1 MQISSFLFCVLSVS
15 LVSGIPVVLYNDSIA
30 THNGTVENTNTTG
43 LVVESDTVFNK
54 TDNINPLDIS
64 EQSGRKLLLK
74 LRVPSPPPPP
84 PPAPKAAP
92 VPAPAP
98 KAAPKAAPVPA
109 PAPKAAPVP
118 APAPKPAPVPA
129 PAPKPAPVPAPAP
142 KAAPVPAPAPK
153 AAPVPAPE
161 PKAAPAPVSVTLSV
175 SSPKPESVLPV
186 SAKPTP
192 QNMDVFMTCDNEF
205 HLYIN
210 GVKVGQGNTWTTT
223 YKFSLTIT
231 PGDVIALDGIDHG
244 GPAAFIGVF
253 NGKVTKASEW
263 KCSTKE
269 TSGWN
274 KNSFDDSSWSKAI
287 SYGRNQDNNIW
298 RSVGGGSR
306 PNIPGDAEWLWT
318 SNNNDHNRVYCRYF
332 PLLLSSENPES
343 KRSSVSSPSPVVA
356 SPVSSSVAS
365 KSVVDEISNNKKKSN
380 QHISSLQSTIMKI
393 IKENNEQQKKLQDE
407 NRNSYDGASLTLQN
421 AEKKLSETNKEMKK
435 LYDESYALN
444 MTIQRHY
451 KKLIEDSDYL
461 HSLDVIRP
469 RFLNSL
475 DELNKHIQGVKTTV
489 ETKLIKDEYKDE
501 MVNILSNLKFNTHN
515 ISGYLADYFVK
526 HYNKYKALLSTENIN
541 YLEDIK
547 RLNSLATKYR
557 IESQKSADLAHER
570 AKLEA
575 IVKKMKETY
584 MLTVEEQNEFDLLV
598 KDIMSI
604 FDNKKC

>member
-1 MQISSFLFCVLSVS
+1 MRISSFLFCVLSVS
-15 LVSGIPVVLYNDSIA
+15 LVSGIPVVLYNDSVA
-30 THNGTVENTNTTG
+30 AHNGTVENVNISG
-43 LVVESDTVFNK
+43 SVVEAGPLFNE
-54 TDNINPLDIS
+54 TDHINVVDIS
-64 EQSGRKLLLK
+64 DHSGRKLLRR
-74 LRVPSPPPPP
+74 LRVPSPPP
-84 PPAPKAAP
+84 
-92 VPAPAP
+92 PAP

-118 APAPKPAPVPA
+118 APAPKA
-129 PAPKPAPVPAPAP
+129 AP
-142 KAAPVPAPAPK
+142 KAAPVPAPAPN
-153 AAPVPAPE
+153 AAPVA
-161 PKAAPAPVSVTLSV
+161 VTLSV
-175 SSPKPESVLPV
+175 SSSKSAPVPAPAHVSVPTPKPAPAPGPVTLSAPASPPAPVLPV

-192 QNMDVFMTCDNEF
+192 QNMNIFMTCDNEF

-210 GVKVGQGNTWTTT
+210 GVKVGQGNSWTTT
-223 YKFSLTIT
+223 YKFSPTIT

-253 NGKVTKASEW
+253 NGKVTKATEW

-287 SYGRNQDNNIW
+287 SYGRNEDNNVW
-298 RSVGGGSR
+298 RSVGGSSR

-332 PLLLSSENPES
+332 PLLVSSENPES
-343 KRSSVSSPSPVVA
+343 KRSSVAASPAPVVA
-356 SPVSSSVAS
+356 AASQSVSS
-365 KSVVDEISNNKKKSN
+365 KTVVDEISNNKKKSN

-407 NRNSYDGASLTLQN
+407 NRNSYNGASITLQN
-421 AEKKLSETNKEMKK
+421 AENKLSETNNEMKK

-451 KKLIEDSDYL
+451 KKLIADSDYL
-461 HSLDVIRP
+461 HSLDVLRP
-469 RFLNSL
+469 TFLKSL
-475 DELNKHIQGVKTTV
+475 DELNKHIQGVKSTV

-515 ISGYLADYFVK
+515 ISGYLSDYFVK
-526 HYNKYKALLSTENIN
+526 HYNKYKALLNTENIN
-541 YLEDIK
+541 YLEDLK
-547 RLNSLATKYR
+547 RLNSLAAKYR
-557 IESQKSADLAHER
+557 IESQKSADLALER

-575 IVKKMKETY
+575 IVKNMKETY
-584 MLTVEEQNEFDLLV
+584 ILTVEQQNEFDLLV
-598 KDIMSI
+598 KDIMNI

>member
-1 MQISSFLFCVLSVS
+1 
-15 LVSGIPVVLYNDSIA
+15 
-30 THNGTVENTNTTG
+30 
-43 LVVESDTVFNK
+43 
-54 TDNINPLDIS
+54 
-64 EQSGRKLLLK
+64 
-74 LRVPSPPPPP
+74 
-84 PPAPKAAP
+84 
-92 VPAPAP
+92 
-98 KAAPKAAPVPA
+98 
-109 PAPKAAPVP
+109 
-118 APAPKPAPVPA
+118 
-129 PAPKPAPVPAPAP
+129 
-142 KAAPVPAPAPK
+142 
-153 AAPVPAPE
+153 
-161 PKAAPAPVSVTLSV
+161 
-175 SSPKPESVLPV
+175 
-186 SAKPTP
+186 
-192 QNMDVFMTCDNEF
+192 MDVFMTCDNEF

-210 GVKVGQGNTWTTT
+210 GVKVGQGDTWTTT

-343 KRSSVSSPSPVVA
+343 KRSSVSSPAPVVASPVVA

-489 ETKLIKDEYKDE
+489 ETKLIKDEYKDD

-557 IESQKSADLAHER
+557 IESQKSADLALER
-570 AKLEA
+570 TKLEA

-584 MLTVEEQNEFDLLV
+584 MLTVEQQNEFDLLV

>member
-1 MQISSFLFCVLSVS
+1 MRISSFLFCVLSVS
-15 LVSGIPVVLYNDSIA
+15 LVSGIPVVLYNDSVA
-30 THNGTVENTNTTG
+30 AHNGTVENVNISG
-43 LVVESDTVFNK
+43 SVVETGPLFNE
-54 TDNINPLDIS
+54 TDHINVVDIS
-64 EQSGRKLLLK
+64 DHSGRKLLRR

-92 VPAPAP
+92 
-98 KAAPKAAPVPA
+98 KAAPVPAPVPKAA

-118 APAPKPAPVPA
+118 APAPNA
-129 PAPKPAPVPAPAP
+129 APKT
-142 KAAPVPAPAPK
+142 
-153 AAPVPAPE
+153 
-161 PKAAPAPVSVTLSV
+161 VTLSV
-175 SSPKPESVLPV
+175 SSLKSAPAPV
-186 SAKPTP
+186 SLPTPNPAPVFVTLSAPAP
-192 QNMDVFMTCDNEF
+192 QNMNIFMTCDNEF

-210 GVKVGQGNTWTTT
+210 GVKVGHGNSWTTT
-223 YKFSLTIT
+223 YTFSPTIT

-253 NGKVTKASEW
+253 NGKVTKATEW

-298 RSVGGGSR
+298 RSVGGSSR

-332 PLLLSSENPES
+332 PLLVSSENPEA
-343 KRSSVSSPSPVVA
+343 KRSSVAASPVVA
-356 SPVSSSVAS
+356 TASPVVAAASKSVAS
-365 KSVVDEISNNKKKSN
+365 KTVVDEISNNKKKSN

-407 NRNSYDGASLTLQN
+407 NRNSYNGASITLQN
-421 AEKKLSETNKEMKK
+421 AEKKLSETNNEMKK

-451 KKLIEDSDYL
+451 KKLIADSDYL
-461 HSLDVIRP
+461 HSLDVLRP
-469 RFLNSL
+469 TFLKSL
-475 DELNKHIQGVKTTV
+475 DELNKHIQGVKSTV

-526 HYNKYKALLSTENIN
+526 HYNKYKALLSTENVN
-541 YLEDIK
+541 YLEDLK
-547 RLNSLATKYR
+547 RLNSLAAKYR
-557 IESQKSADLAHER
+557 IESQKSADLALER

-584 MLTVEEQNEFDLLV
+584 ILTVEQQNEFDLLV
-598 KDIMSI
+598 KDIMNI